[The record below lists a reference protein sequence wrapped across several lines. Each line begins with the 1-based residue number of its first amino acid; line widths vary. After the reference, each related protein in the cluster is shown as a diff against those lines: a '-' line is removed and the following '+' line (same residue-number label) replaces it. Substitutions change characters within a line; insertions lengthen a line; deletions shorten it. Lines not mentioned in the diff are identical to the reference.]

1 MTISITSMD
10 LKEYKRLYVIG
21 NGFDLHHGMPTSY
34 RSYRI
39 WLEENHHDVYKRL
52 NELYSDGMDEA
63 EWWNDF
69 ETNLGYVV
77 DLRGRIENTAWVN
90 QPTEDELERDRVID
104 GHRGAGDVQEEMS
117 RVIDSIKG
125 TFHEW
130 VDSLPKANSGNMV
143 KMETADSFF
152 INFNYTNTLE
162 NVYKVSPE
170 DILHIHG
177 GLGNDE
183 YVIGHGRNYNEVEED
198 AEPSIEPWDGIE
210 DPSEYGIDASDDM
223 ITEHTKKEYVK
234 QIMSL
239 RKPVPEILTTN
250 KDVFDNLHTVKEVH
264 IYGLSF
270 SDVDAAYLRKIVD
283 SVSPDATFEVNF
295 FSDRDKEKIK
305 DFFAQNGR
313 TFNLIRLKDIMRYKQ
328 GELFE

>member
-1 MTISITSMD
+1 MD
-10 LKEYKRLYVIG
+10 KKEFERLYVIG

-34 RSYRI
+34 KSYRI
-39 WLEENHHDVYKRL
+39 WLEENHHDVYERL
-52 NELYSDGMDEA
+52 NNLYSDGIDEA

-104 GHRGAGDVQEEMS
+104 DHRGAWDVQEEMG

-177 GLGNDE
+177 GLSDDE
-183 YVIGHGRNYNEVEED
+183 YVIGHGRNYNEVAEE
-198 AEPSIEPWDGIE
+198 AEPSLEPWDGKE

-223 ITEHTKKEYVK
+223 ITEHTKKEYVE

-239 RKPVPEILTTN
+239 KKPVSEIITTN
-250 KDVFDNLHTVKEVH
+250 KEVFENLHTVKEVH

-270 SDVDAAYLRKIVD
+270 SDVDAAYLRMIVD
-283 SVSPDATFEVNF
+283 SVSPDATFEVNY

-313 TFNLIRLKDIMRYKQ
+313 TFNLIQLKDILRYKQ